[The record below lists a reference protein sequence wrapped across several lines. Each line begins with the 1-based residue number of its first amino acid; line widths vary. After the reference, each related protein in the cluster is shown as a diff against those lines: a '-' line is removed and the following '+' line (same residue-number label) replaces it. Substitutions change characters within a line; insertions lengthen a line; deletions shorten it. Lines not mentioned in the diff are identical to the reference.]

1 VQTARARHDGVDIS
15 RYRQAFEATPDRQ
28 ERVRVAVCIC
38 TRDRSDGFLRCAK
51 SVLKQ
56 QLPPDCTMTLVVV
69 DNSRDG
75 SEREIVQDLACRGT
89 RALYVHEP
97 APGIPNARNAA
108 VEAALAIGATHIAF
122 IDDDEIAPEQWL
134 SRLLAVADET
144 ACDVV
149 HGASERCTRGD
160 GVRLA
165 SAWRAS
171 EARPT
176 AEPAT
181 KAATNNVLF
190 RSWIVAGSDGLRFDT
205 NMHYGGSDGE
215 FFMRTHRLGA
225 VIMKTADAPVFE
237 EWDELREGP
246 AYQRKRA
253 FRNGANCNYR
263 YRKDRSAAL
272 AVGLISARAAE
283 RIARGFA
290 KVPVALCLLPL
301 DLARARE
308 VVHKSSRDLA
318 FAWGCFAPYVGME
331 PKTYY

>member
-1 VQTARARHDGVDIS
+1 VQTAGARQDGAEFL
-15 RYRQAFEATPDRQ
+15 RYRQVSKYALDRR
-28 ERVRVAVCIC
+28 ERIRVAVCIC
-38 TRDRSDGFLRCAK
+38 TRNRSEGFLRCAK
-51 SVLKQ
+51 SVLRQ
-56 QLPPDCTMTLVVV
+56 QLPADCTMTLIVV
-69 DNSRDG
+69 DNSQDG
-75 SEREIVQDLACRGT
+75 SERKTVQVLAFQDS

-97 APGIPNARNAA
+97 TAGIPNARNAA
-108 VEAALAIGATHIAF
+108 IEAALETGATHIAF

-134 SRLLAVADET
+134 SCLLAVANET

-149 HGASERCTRGD
+149 HGSAERCVRGD
-160 GVRLA
+160 GMRLA
-165 SAWRAS
+165 ATWRAS
-171 EARPT
+171 EGKPT

-190 RSWIVAGSDGLRFDT
+190 RSWIVADGDGLRFDT
-205 NMHYGGSDGE
+205 NMRYGGSDGE
-215 FFMRTHRLGA
+215 FFMQTYRLGA

-246 AYQRKRA
+246 AYQRRRA

-263 YRKDRSAAL
+263 YRKGRSAAL
-272 AVGLISARAAE
+272 AVGLISARAVE

-290 KVPVALCLLPL
+290 KVAVALCLLPL

-308 VVHKSSRDLA
+308 VVHKSTRDLA

>member
-1 VQTARARHDGVDIS
+1 VQNARPRHDGDLS
-15 RYRQAFEATPDRQ
+15 RHRQSFNNALDRR

-38 TRDRSDGFLRCAK
+38 TRNRSEGFLQCAG

-56 QLPPDCTMTLVVV
+56 KLPADCTMSLVVV
-69 DNSRDG
+69 DNSENG
-75 SEREIVQDLACRGT
+75 SEQGTVRKLDPHGT
-89 RALYVHEP
+89 RATYVH
-97 APGIPNARNAA
+97 APTAGIPNARNAA
-108 VEAALAIGATHIAF
+108 IEAALAVGATHIAF

-134 SRLLAVADET
+134 SQLLAVADAT

-149 HGASERCTRGD
+149 HGSSERCSRGD
-160 GVRLA
+160 GIRLA
-165 SAWRAS
+165 STWRTSGAQ
-171 EARPT
+171 PT

-190 RSWIVAGSDGLRFDT
+190 RSWIVAGNDGLRFDT

-215 FFMRTHRLGA
+215 FFMQTYRLGA

-272 AVGLISARAAE
+272 AAGLISARAAE
-283 RIARGFA
+283 RIARGFV

-301 DLARARE
+301 DLTRARE
-308 VVHKSSRDLA
+308 IVHKSSRDLA

>member
-1 VQTARARHDGVDIS
+1 MQTARARHNGVDSS
-15 RYRQAFEATPDRQ
+15 RYRQTFKDALDRR

-38 TRDRSDGFLRCAK
+38 TRNRSEGFLRCAK

-56 QLPPDCTMTLVVV
+56 QLPADCKMTLIVV
-69 DNSRDG
+69 DNSEDA
-75 SEREIVQDLACRGT
+75 SERETVQDLAAHDS
-89 RALYVHEP
+89 RALYVHE
-97 APGIPNARNAA
+97 ATPGIPQARNAA
-108 VEAALAIGATHIAF
+108 IEAALAMGATHIAF
-122 IDDDEIAPEQWL
+122 IDDDEIAPEEWL
-134 SRLLAVADET
+134 SQLLAVADET
-144 ACDVV
+144 SCDVV
-149 HGASERCTRGD
+149 HGSSERCTRGD
-160 GVRLA
+160 GLRLA
-165 SAWRAS
+165 STWRAS
-171 EARPT
+171 TARPT
-176 AEPAT
+176 TEPAT

-190 RSWIVAGSDGLRFDT
+190 RSWIVADSDGLRFDT
-205 NMHYGGSDGE
+205 NMRYGGSDGE
-215 FFMRTHRLGA
+215 FFMQTHRLGA

-272 AVGLISARAAE
+272 AAGLISARAAE

-301 DLARARE
+301 DLTRARE
-308 VVHKSSRDLA
+308 IVHKSSRDLA

>member
-1 VQTARARHDGVDIS
+1 MQTARARHDGADLS
-15 RYRQAFEATPDRQ
+15 RHRQVFNDALDRR
-28 ERVRVAVCIC
+28 ERVRVGVCVC
-38 TRDRSDGFLRCAK
+38 TRNRSEGLLRCAN

-56 QLPPDCTMTLVVV
+56 QLPADCTMTLIVV
-69 DNSRDG
+69 DNSQDG
-75 SEREIVQDLACRGT
+75 RERETVKHLASHDP
-89 RALYVHEP
+89 RAVYVHEP
-97 APGIPNARNAA
+97 APGIPKARNAA
-108 VEAALAIGATHIAF
+108 IDAALAMGATHIAF
-122 IDDDEIAPEQWL
+122 IDDDEIAPAQWL

-149 HGASERCTRGD
+149 HGSSERCSRGD
-160 GVRLA
+160 GMRRA
-165 SAWRAS
+165 SAWRTSPAL
-171 EARPT
+171 PT
-176 AEPAT
+176 AEPTT

-190 RSWIVAGSDGLRFDT
+190 RSWIVADSDGLRFDT
-205 NMHYGGSDGE
+205 NMRYGGSDGE
-215 FFMRTHRLGA
+215 FFMQAHRLGA

-237 EWDELREGP
+237 EWDKLREGP

-272 AVGLISARAAE
+272 AAGLISARAME
-283 RIARGFA
+283 RVVRGFA

-301 DLARARE
+301 DRTRARAI
-308 VVHKSSRDLA
+308 VHRSSRDLA